1 MLSNG
6 VDHERCRLVV
16 LKAGCVIYHGKISM
30 SQRKIVKSEIALAKK
45 INTASVLKK
54 CPYLNEH

>member
-6 VDHERCRLVV
+6 VGQERCLVV
-16 LKAGCVIYHGKISM
+16 LKAGCVIDGKICM
-30 SQRKIVKSEIALAKK
+30 SQRKIVKSEIAPGKK
-45 INTASVLKK
+45 INTASVSKK